1 MTTLSFF
8 VIPILIYG
16 ISVAIG
22 IFAVSRIMD
31 AKFGLDLLLYS
42 LVSICSW
49 LVLVHFSDKGK
60 TLSNFVVE
68 PLILAVMVCV
78 LVAIHFA
85 LEKRGIPT
93 GKSLEVITSLSSFL
107 GTLCIYFLMPG
118 LPE

>member
-8 VIPILIYG
+8 VMPILIYG
-16 ISVAIG
+16 ISVTIG
-22 IFAVSRIMD
+22 IFAVARIMD
-31 AKFGLDLLLYS
+31 AKCGLNILLYS

-68 PLILAVMVCV
+68 PLILAGMVCI

-85 LEKRGIPT
+85 LEKRGIPA
-93 GKSLEVITSLSSFL
+93 GKSLEVITTLSSFI
-107 GTLCIYFLMPG
+107 GTLCIYYLTPG